1 MLYTYSSA
9 TREAEEEEKLQ
20 LKASL
25 DSTVRWCLKRERE
38 KSITGKKESIHKAM
52 GSFSNTAKLFKIP
65 WVSNLSS
72 YCKKGLKLKLGC
84 RILTSHTQGL
94 NSIPRAT
101 IRTVL
106 KEGKDRLPA
115 VTKE

>member
-72 YCKKGLKLKLGC
+72 YCKSVWSWSLVVEYLL
-84 RILTSHTQGL
+84 
-94 NSIPRAT
+94 
-101 IRTVL
+101 RTPKAWIQSPEL
-106 KEGKDRLPA
+106 QLEQF
-115 VTKE
+115 